1 MSNLIIK
8 SNNDATTRLTL
19 LSKSGNSWICENYNN
34 GELFTIFPSTVSH
47 AYFWIDR
54 DGNGYIRKDLHAYGD
69 IYTSGKILNES
80 GFYSSRLSADSSGL
94 LILNAHDTNYSNV
107 GNKTPNDDTTY
118 RKGVLK
124 NICQIAPDS
133 EPAVIGR
140 YWPNSYGFLFGNLYN
155 TSEVNSEGL
164 PRYCTLL
171 RSNLGGSIGIF
182 GTVDYNFYDYNILT
196 GANYNSY
203 SPSLT
208 GGGASGTW
216 GINITG
222 TANLPA
228 GFTVRH
234 TSSTWGTIS
243 SNDHTLVT
251 GWATND
257 DASIDFLCY
266 PNRTELSVKID
277 GYFFQNEGKYKCLDT
292 SGGSFVDGASLQFT
306 GVSASVSGST
316 PTALSY
322 GRLQSYGTLCINAD
336 TDNSGNEYI
345 ILTAGKGLS
354 SSTSDGLAIGQS
366 TLTWQGSSIITSGNI
381 GSQSVNYAN
390 SSGYAS
396 SAGNADTV
404 DGYHAG
410 SFTGQTHLGGIG
422 DYQEAVIGLFPIATS
437 NNTGS
442 ANFASGRISCNR
454 LNGLFPTYYVDFVM
468 NDQYYGG
475 GIANCIRQTN
485 NIGGLTP
492 CTFTYNGTRWAG
504 FHQHIGSAQCNVNV
518 FNGVSTHTP
527 FMVVFYNHNDGSV
540 YNSEIKNSLAYNTI
554 SESST
559 GFPAGITLNGG
570 LWADGSIYG
579 PSLPGGSGGRIF
591 FLT

>member
-1 MSNLIIK
+1 MGNLIIK

-47 AYFWIDR
+47 AYFWIDK
-54 DGNGYIRKDLHAYGD
+54 DGSGYIRKDLHTYGD
-69 IYTSGKILNES
+69 IYASGKILSES
-80 GFYSSRLSADSSGL
+80 GFYSARLSAGTSGL
-94 LILNAHDTNYSNV
+94 LILNAYDTNYNNV

-124 NICQIAPDS
+124 NICQIAPNS

-203 SPSLT
+203 SPTLT

-222 TANLPA
+222 SAGSVAWGNITGKPSSFTPSDHSHSYLP
-228 GFTVRH
+228 
-234 TSSTWGTIS
+234 
-243 SNDHTLVT
+243 L
-251 GWATND
+251 
-257 DASIDFLCY
+257 
-266 PNRTELSVKID
+266 
-277 GYFFQNEGKYKCLDT
+277 
-292 SGGSFVDGASLQFT
+292 SGGT
-306 GVSASVSGST
+306 MSGSSVIKFPASAGSIAT
-316 PTALSY
+316 SDPMAITY
-322 GRLQSYGTLCINAD
+322 GRISAYGTLCINAN
-336 TDNSGNEYI
+336 TDNSGTEYI

-354 SSTSDGLAIGQS
+354 SSTADGLAIGTS
-366 TLTWQGSSIITSGNI
+366 TLTWQGSTVITSGNI
-381 GSQSVNYAN
+381 SNQSVNYAN
-390 SSGYAS
+390 SS
-396 SAGNADTV
+396 GNADTV
-404 DGYHAG
+404 DGYHAN
-410 SFTGQTHLGGIG
+410 SFTGQTHFGGIG
-422 DYQEAVIGLFPIATS
+422 DHQEAVIGLFPISTS

-468 NDQYYGG
+468 NDQYHGG

-504 FHQHIGSAQCNVNV
+504 FHQHVGSAQCNVNV

-554 SESST
+554 NESST

-579 PSLPGGSGGRIF
+579 PSLPSGSTGRIF
-591 FLT
+591 FQT